1 VGIEGLRALAAAAV
15 VVNHA
20 GSAAS
25 RPGSYDSGP
34 LAAITDPFA
43 AGVVLFFVL
52 SGFLLYRPYAS
63 AIVREE
69 PLPSFRRYYRNRALR
84 ILPAYW
90 VILAAT
96 AFVLQAAVIGYQ
108 PHQYA
113 TGITRDLRMF
123 VNDFLLMQNY
133 SPRTLWTGITPTWSL
148 AIEVV
153 FYVTLPLIVLSAV
166 LVHRRLARRG
176 LRRWAILAPVVLMVA
191 IGVAGK
197 VSTAFLFGG
206 RTSMSTS
213 WHAVMQFSFL
223 GYADVFAWGMLVAVV
238 KILHDEGMVGLPGK
252 RSRLYGEGVILLAFL
267 ALALLLPSGAREW
280 TGLVVPL
287 PFALLL
293 AFVVLPERTEARRPL
308 GLRFLETRPVIACGV
323 VSYSIFLWNQPLL
336 FWMREHGLV
345 WYGPGG
351 FMATLVLLAVLC
363 GTLSALTYRYVELP
377 ALRLKSAALVPAR
390 ARLGRAVPSTK
401 LFRRFPA

>member
-1 VGIEGLRALAAAAV
+1 
-15 VVNHA
+15 
-20 GSAAS
+20 
-25 RPGSYDSGP
+25 
-34 LAAITDPFA
+34 
-43 AGVVLFFVL
+43 VVLFFVL

-166 LVHRRLARRG
+166 LVDRRLARRG

-191 IGVAGK
+191 IGVGGK
-197 VSTAFLFGG
+197 VATAFLFGG

-252 RSRLYGEGVILLAFL
+252 RSRLYGEGAILLAFL

-336 FWMREHGLV
+336 FWMREHGLIS
-345 WYGPGG
+345 YGPGG
-351 FMATLVLLAVLC
+351 FMATLALLAVLC

-377 ALRLKSAALVPAR
+377 ALRLKSAALVTAR
-390 ARLGRAVPSTK
+390 ARLGRAVPSTR